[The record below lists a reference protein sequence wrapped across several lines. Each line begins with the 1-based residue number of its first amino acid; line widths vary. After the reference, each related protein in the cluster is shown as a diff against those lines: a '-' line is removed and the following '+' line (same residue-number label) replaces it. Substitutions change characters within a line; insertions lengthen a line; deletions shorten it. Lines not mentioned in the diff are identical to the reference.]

1 MTAAAVCPGFSC
13 ISRAERATTSDL
25 IRWSHFL
32 PRECPRKLTNFD
44 AMWVSRK
51 LSILAAT
58 MKRQITGLLAPQ
70 LTRILAAFVAISPA
84 RSPYLIL
91 LFTLFGVCSWSQS
104 LVIKRVT
111 VIDATGRSS
120 EPNMTVI
127 VDGDLIVALGPSS
140 KTHIPGKAVVVDGTG
155 KFLIPGLWDMHVH
168 GASDARAPWSHLL
181 FLANGVVGVRDMSGP
196 PDAHAWRAT
205 HPSNQDPS
213 PTIYLGSPIIDGPNP
228 VWPESIVVTDEA
240 QGRKV
245 VEQQRERG
253 ADFIKVYGRL
263 SRDAYFAIA
272 DEANKCGIP
281 FEGHV
286 PESVTAAEAS
296 EAGQRSIEH
305 LTRVAD
311 GSSREEKSIDPE
323 MQQQE
328 ALFRAPGAT
337 MVAKIDSGKSIIRLN
352 MRVVETFDEVTAQ
365 SLFALFVKNRT
376 WQCPTLTL
384 LRAQI
389 DDPLLADDPRLK
401 YLSRGVR
408 AKWDAGYYKDVPPE
422 PRAAIVRLNQ
432 LEFDKSKMLVG
443 LMYRAGVPILAGT
456 DSMNPQ
462 CFPGFGLHDELALL
476 VDAGLSPLAAL
487 QAATRNAADFMG
499 QLDHR
504 GTIEVG
510 KTADLVLLDKDPLTD
525 IHNTRSIQ
533 AVVLSGKLYPRAAL
547 DAMLAKAQTLASSQD
562 AGAPGK

>member
-1 MTAAAVCPGFSC
+1 VELREEDPKV
-13 ISRAERATTSDL
+13 
-25 IRWSHFL
+25 HFL
-32 PRECPRKLTNFD
+32 RRVPAEAANFD
-44 AMWVSRK
+44 GMWVRRK
-51 LSILAAT
+51 LSILAAR
-58 MKRQITGLLAPQ
+58 MKYQITGLLAPQ
-70 LTRILAAFVAISPA
+70 LARMPTALVAMSPA
-84 RSPYLIL
+84 RSLHLIL
-91 LFTLFGVCSWSQS
+91 LFTLFGVSSWSQS

-127 VDGDLIVALGPSS
+127 VDGDRIIAIGPSR
-140 KTHIPGKAVVVDGTG
+140 KTHIPRKAIVVDGTG

-196 PDAHAWRAT
+196 PDAQAWRAT
-205 HPSNQDPS
+205 HLSHQDPS

-228 VWPESIVVTDEA
+228 VWPESVVVTDEA

-245 VEQQRERG
+245 VEQQRDRG
-253 ADFIKVYGRL
+253 ADFIKVYSRL
-263 SRDAYFAIA
+263 SRNAYFAIA

-296 EAGQRSIEH
+296 DAGQKSIEH

-311 GSSREEKSIDPE
+311 GCSKEEKSIDFE

-337 MVAKIDSGKSIIRLN
+337 LAAKIDSGKSIIRLN
-352 MRVVETFDEVTAQ
+352 MRVVETFDDATAQ

-389 DDPLLADDPRLK
+389 NDPLPANHPRLK
-401 YLSRGVR
+401 YLSREVR
-408 AKWDAGYYKDVPPE
+408 AKWDAGYYKNVPPE
-422 PRAAIVRLNQ
+422 PRAAIVELNKLQ
-432 LEFDKSKMLVG
+432 FDESKRLVG

-456 DSMNPQ
+456 DAMNPQ

-499 QLDHR
+499 QLDRR

-510 KTADLVLLDKDPLTD
+510 KTADLVLLDKDPLAD

-533 AVVLSGKLYPRAAL
+533 AVVLSGKLHPRREL
-547 DAMLAKAQTLASSQD
+547 DAMLARAQTLASSQD
-562 AGAPGK
+562 AGDPGN

>member
-1 MTAAAVCPGFSC
+1 VHGCPLRLS
-13 ISRAERATTSDL
+13 
-25 IRWSHFL
+25 L
-32 PRECPRKLTNFD
+32 P
-44 AMWVSRK
+44 
-51 LSILAAT
+51 
-58 MKRQITGLLAPQ
+58 LL
-70 LTRILAAFVAISPA
+70 
-84 RSPYLIL
+84 L
-91 LFTLFGVCSWSQS
+91 LFTLFGACCWPQS
-104 LVIKRVT
+104 LVIKHVK
-111 VIDATGRSS
+111 VIDATGRGP

-127 VDGDLIVALGPSS
+127 VDGDRIVAVSPSRR
-140 KTHIPGKAVVVDGTG
+140 THIPRKAVVVDGTG

-205 HPSNQDPS
+205 NSSSEDPS

-228 VWPESIVVTDEA
+228 AWPDSIVVTNES
-240 QGRKV
+240 QGRDV

-253 ADFIKVYGRL
+253 ADFIKVYSRL

-272 DEANKCGIP
+272 DEAKKCGIP

-296 EAGQRSIEH
+296 DAGQKSIEH

-311 GSSREEKSIDPE
+311 ACSKEEKSIDSE
-323 MQQQE
+323 MQRQE
-328 ALFRAPGAT
+328 SLFRTSGAT
-337 MVAKIDSGKSIIRLN
+337 MAQKIDSGKGIIRLN
-352 MRVVETFDEVTAQ
+352 MRVVESFDEDTAKA
-365 SLFALFVKNRT
+365 LFALFVKNRT

-389 DDPLLADDPRLK
+389 DDPLIANDPRLK
-401 YLSRGVR
+401 YLSREVR
-408 AKWDAGYYKDVPPE
+408 AKWDAGYYKNVPPE
-422 PRAAIVRLNQ
+422 PRAALVKLSKLQ
-432 LEFDKSKMLVG
+432 FDESERLVG

-456 DSMNPQ
+456 DAMNPQ
-462 CFPGFGLHDELALL
+462 CFPGFGIHDELALL

-487 QAATRNAADFMG
+487 QAATRNAAEFMG
-499 QLDHR
+499 QLDRR

-510 KTADLVLLDKDPLTD
+510 KTADLVLLDKDPLAD

-533 AVVLSGKLYPRAAL
+533 AVVLSGKLYSRRAL
-547 DAMLAKAQTLASSQD
+547 DEMLAKALGSGQNGRHS
-562 AGAPGK
+562 

>member
-1 MTAAAVCPGFSC
+1 MKCQIT
-13 ISRAERATTSDL
+13 SRLTPQ
-25 IRWSHFL
+25 FV
-32 PRECPRKLTNFD
+32 RECLRPL
-44 AMWVSRK
+44 SRCP
-51 LSILAAT
+51 AA
-58 MKRQITGLLAPQ
+58 RGL
-70 LTRILAAFVAISPA
+70 R
-84 RSPYLIL
+84 LIL
-91 LFTLFGVCSWSQS
+91 LFTLFVSCSWSQS

-111 VIDATGRSS
+111 VIDATGRGP
-120 EPNMTVI
+120 EPDMTVI
-127 VDGDLIVALGPSS
+127 TDGGRIVAVGPWR
-140 KTHIPGKAVVVDGTG
+140 KTHIPRKARVVDGRG

-168 GASDARAPWSHLL
+168 GSSDARAPWSGLL

-196 PDAHAWRAT
+196 PDAHAWRAA
-205 HPSNQDPS
+205 HASNEDPS

-240 QGRKV
+240 QAREV

-253 ADFIKVYGRL
+253 ADFIKVYSRL
-263 SRDAYFAIA
+263 SRNAYFAIA
-272 DEANKCGIP
+272 DESNKYGIP

-296 EAGQRSIEH
+296 DAGQKSIEH

-311 GSSREEKSIDPE
+311 GCSREEKSIVSE

-337 MVAKIDSGKSIIRLN
+337 MAQKIDSGKSIIGLN
-352 MRVVETFDEVTAQ
+352 MRVIETFDEATAQ

-389 DDPLLADDPRLK
+389 DDPLPANDPRLK
-401 YLSRGVR
+401 YLSREVR
-408 AKWDAGYYKDVPPE
+408 ATWVAGYYKNIPPE
-422 PRAAIVRLNQ
+422 PRAAIAKLNRLQFGESVR
-432 LEFDKSKMLVG
+432 LVG
-443 LMYRAGVPILAGT
+443 LMYRVGVPILAGT
-456 DSMNPQ
+456 DTMNPQ
-462 CFPGFGLHDELALL
+462 CFPGFGIHDELALL

-487 QAATRNAADFMG
+487 QAATRNPAEFMG

-510 KTADLVLLDKDPLTD
+510 KTADLVLLDKDPLAD
-525 IHNTRSIQ
+525 IHNTRAIQ

-547 DAMLAKAQTLASSQD
+547 DAMLAKAQTLTSSQD
-562 AGAPGK
+562 ASASGK